1 MTGPF
6 GRPWVTTADIINR
19 YHSLFL
25 MGAGTMQV
33 SKSPFAPCCAGFLAL
48 LLVAGCENSAPA
60 SANNSSQSPNVIIV
74 LTDDLGYGDI
84 GAYGAKRIKTPN
96 IDQLADRGILFTNAY
111 ASANVCSPS
120 RAGLMTGRYAVR
132 SGLAWK
138 VVGANDKHGLPES
151 EETLG
156 ELAKRAGYMT
166 HYIGKWHLGG
176 FPDYLPGKHGFDSF
190 FGVPHS
196 NDMPGFVLYEN
207 DQVIDTDIDQALLT
221 QRYTESALQFIEAQG
236 DQAFLMVVSHTFPHI
251 PLYASEQFRGKSEAG
266 AYGDTIEEI
275 DWSTGKIVEA
285 LKKTGQLE
293 NTVIIFTSDN
303 GPFFE
308 GRTAGLKGGKGNAW
322 EGGFR
327 VPLIVSWPGKVAHAR
342 SSDAITVNTD
352 ILPTVA
358 HAIAIEPGSL
368 DLDGKSLMGIL
379 EGEQHSPHEFI
390 YLFNNERVVGVRSQD
405 WKLVT
410 HAYYTGSLGSFEKFD
425 QLSGF
430 DQPYDLLFDMRQSDG
445 EAYSVANRQPAELN
459 THQVALRNARAK
471 FGPMRT
477 RDLEKTY
484 PD

>member
-1 MTGPF
+1 MHLFKYPF
-6 GRPWVTTADIINR
+6 TA
-19 YHSLFL
+19 
-25 MGAGTMQV
+25 
-33 SKSPFAPCCAGFLAL
+33 CCAGFLTL
-48 LLVAGCENSAPA
+48 LLVAACDKSAPV
-60 SANNSSQSPNVIIV
+60 SGISSSQSPNVIVV

-96 IDQLADRGILFTNAY
+96 IDKLANQGILFTNAY

-156 ELAKRAGYMT
+156 ELAKRAGYST

-176 FPDYLPGKHGFDSF
+176 FPEFLPGKHGFDRF

-207 DQVIDTDIDQALLT
+207 DQEIETEIDQTQLT
-221 QRYTESALQFIEAQG
+221 KRYTRSAEQFIEAQG
-236 DQAFLMVVSHTFPHI
+236 DQPFLMVVSHTFPHI
-251 PLYASEQFRGKSEAG
+251 PLYASEQFRGQSEAG

-275 DWSTGKIVEA
+275 DWSTGKIVDA
-285 LKKTGQLE
+285 LRKSGQLE

-322 EGGFR
+322 EGGYR
-327 VPLIVSWPGKVAHAR
+327 VPFIVSWPAR
-342 SSDAITVNTD
+342 IAQARHSDAITVNTD

-358 HAIAIEPGSL
+358 QVLALEPESQ

-379 EGEQHSPHEFI
+379 EGEQRSPHQFI
-390 YLFNNERVVGVRSQD
+390 YLFNNERIIGVRSQD

-425 QLSGF
+425 QLAGF
-430 DQPYDLLFDMRQSDG
+430 DQPYDLLFDMRSADG
-445 EAYSVANRQPAELN
+445 EAYSVANRQPEELN
-459 THQVALRNARAK
+459 AHQKALRHARAL

-477 RDLEKTY
+477 RDLERTY
-484 PD
+484 PE